1 MSNTAHRWLTT
12 ARRTRGVL
20 TLLAALLVALAGG
33 AARAQS
39 PDQAGTPALTPP
51 DQVMQRAAE
60 RMFKALE
67 DHRGDLQKDPTY
79 IYKLVNEVLVPHV
92 DFDRASH
99 WVLGRYWRRA
109 TADQRQRF
117 IHEFK
122 TLLVRFY
129 SNALAEY
136 ARGHEV
142 QRNMITFLPL
152 RADDGARDVTVRS
165 LVHQPNGTSVA
176 VNYELH
182 REPGGWKVYDVT
194 VEGISMVTTY
204 RSSFAEE
211 IRKGGIDGLID
222 TLAERNRKLLA
233 SSAAQP

>member
-1 MSNTAHRWLTT
+1 MPDIAHRRP
-12 ARRTRGVL
+12 AANHRPRGVL
-20 TLLAALLVALAGG
+20 ALLGALLIALAGPVH
-33 AARAQS
+33 AQD
-39 PDQAGTPALTPP
+39 PHEAGSPALTPP
-51 DQVMQRAAE
+51 DRVMRQAAE
-60 RMFKALE
+60 QMFTALR
-67 DHRGDLQKDPTY
+67 DHRADLQKDPTY
-79 IYKLVNEVLVPHV
+79 IYKLVDRVLVPHV

-109 TADQRQRF
+109 SADQRRRF

-136 ARGHEV
+136 ARGHEL
-142 QRNMITFLPL
+142 QQDMITFLPL
-152 RADDGARDVTVRS
+152 RSDDGARDVTVRS

-182 REPGGWKVYDVT
+182 REPDGWKVYDVT

-211 IRKGGIDGLID
+211 IRRGGIDGLIR

-233 SSAAQP
+233 SSAGRP